1 MALCSLLIVAEAE
14 ISERQQ
20 LILSTRC
27 DRGLSADGLWP
38 AHLLNCRL
46 FGPALGMGTAELC
59 PRGRCPASH
68 KVVPHRLLLIRAVA
82 SDIFGA
88 DQSMVLELDAQAL
101 DWNPGVQWTG
111 VLTRTARQLIG
122 ADL

>member
-27 DRGLSADGLWP
+27 DRGLSSADGLWP

-46 FGPALGMGTAELC
+46 FGPALGMGIAELC

-88 DQSMVLELDAQAL
+88 DQSMVLELDA
-101 DWNPGVQWTG
+101 
-111 VLTRTARQLIG
+111 
-122 ADL
+122 